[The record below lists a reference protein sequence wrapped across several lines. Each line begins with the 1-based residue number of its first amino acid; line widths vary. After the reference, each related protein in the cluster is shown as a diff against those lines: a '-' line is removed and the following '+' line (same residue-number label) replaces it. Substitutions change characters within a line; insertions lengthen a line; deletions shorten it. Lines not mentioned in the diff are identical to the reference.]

1 MLNLESGC
9 LLMQHYLYKL
19 FLDAKSLHLYML
31 ENEKYIRAGKF
42 EKINNKK
49 NKSGST
55 DALLPIIRNVVD
67 TISETTEASRAA
79 DISTLLNDQK
89 SPQEKTDQSSQPL
102 TSHSQSQS
110 LLMSPEDNKT
120 MKAELPEMTETEK
133 LDDVAIEQQLAS
145 LNQRLKT
152 LIDEN
157 EWSKKRDEQ
166 LFTIKN
172 EILAKIDHVKKQID
186 EAMDHYRDI
195 AHACHE
201 KIEKEEILQNEM
213 FMDLKERVD
222 KLNDICTDINNQV
235 DDMTVTLNAYNIGKS
250 DLLYIITA
258 YSVDVIVRF
267 FQRIYATIISVTKV

>member
-201 KIEKEEILQNEM
+201 KIEKEEILQNE
-213 FMDLKERVD
+213 
-222 KLNDICTDINNQV
+222 IGSQV
-235 DDMTVTLNAYNIGKS
+235 
-250 DLLYIITA
+250 
-258 YSVDVIVRF
+258 
-267 FQRIYATIISVTKV
+267 